1 MIEVSEWSN
10 KQEDQLKVYN
20 DLMDDI
26 ENFCR

>member
-1 MIEVSEWSN
+1 MMEVSEWSN

>member
-1 MIEVSEWSN
+1 MIDVSEWSN